1 MTLKTNLIN
10 IVLVDTIHPGNIGS
24 VARAMKTMGL
34 SRLSLVNPRVFPSN
48 ESTALAGNATD
59 VLDNAA
65 VYSSIRDAIKDSTFV
80 YATSS
85 RDRSIQWPIMNAEQA
100 AKDICKETSSDKEI
114 SIIFGKED
122 RGLTNEE
129 LELANKLIEIPANP
143 EYPVLNLAMSVQII
157 SYEIFK
163 ASSDITEKEWRDY
176 PEVNSHQLQMLIDHF
191 IETAVDI
198 DVIDPDNPKKIISR
212 IKRMFTRLQ
221 PDEMEASFMR
231 GFLSGIKKKLKP
243 REALQGEAYSMPRA
257 LPQGLIEGLELFNQA
272 PELEIILGKSFCSIY
287 KSLKRYEAEAFLQ
300 VISPWEREHLLLNV

>member
-1 MTLKTNLIN
+1 
-10 IVLVDTIHPGNIGS
+10 
-24 VARAMKTMGL
+24 
-34 SRLSLVNPRVFPSN
+34 
-48 ESTALAGNATD
+48 
-59 VLDNAA
+59 
-65 VYSSIRDAIKDSTFV
+65 
-80 YATSS
+80 
-85 RDRSIQWPIMNAEQA
+85 MNAEHA
-100 AKDICKETSSDKEI
+100 AKDICNETSSDKEI

-157 SYEIFK
+157 TYELFK

-191 IETAVDI
+191 IKTAVDI

-231 GFLSGIKKKLKP
+231 GFLSGIKKKLK
-243 REALQGEAYSMPRA
+243 
-257 LPQGLIEGLELFNQA
+257 
-272 PELEIILGKSFCSIY
+272 
-287 KSLKRYEAEAFLQ
+287 
-300 VISPWEREHLLLNV
+300 

>member
-1 MTLKTNLIN
+1 MSLQTNLIN

-34 SRLSLVNPRVFPSN
+34 SRLSLVNPRIFPSDDAI
-48 ESTALAGNATD
+48 ALSGNATD
-59 VLDNAA
+59 VLNKAKIFT
-65 VYSSIRDAIKDSTFV
+65 SIKDAIKESTFV

-85 RDRSIQWPIMNAEQA
+85 RDRSIQWPITDA
-100 AKDICKETSSDKEI
+100 ASAASDIVNEVNSNKEI

-122 RGLTNEE
+122 RGLTNDE
-129 LELANKLIEIPANP
+129 LEYANRLIEIPANP

-163 ASSDITEKEWRDY
+163 ASSDGKLKEWRDY
-176 PEVNSHQLQMLIDHF
+176 PEVNSKQLQMLIDHF
-191 IETAVDI
+191 IETAIDI

-231 GFLSGIKKKLKP
+231 GFLSGIKKKLK
-243 REALQGEAYSMPRA
+243 
-257 LPQGLIEGLELFNQA
+257 
-272 PELEIILGKSFCSIY
+272 
-287 KSLKRYEAEAFLQ
+287 
-300 VISPWEREHLLLNV
+300 